1 MNQDTSHN
9 SQSFMKTCMLSCIIF
24 WLLYKAGLLI
34 VWSLGA
40 FDLSTKMSCLD
51 TEFQVTKQ
59 ELHMVSGGNGG
70 GGGVS
75 KLNSH
80 FVVARKYNYQYH

>member
-1 MNQDTSHN
+1 
-9 SQSFMKTCMLSCIIF
+9 MKTCMLSCIIF

-70 GGGVS
+70 GGGGFKTNFPFFCGQKV
-75 KLNSH
+75 KLPESLT
-80 FVVARKYNYQYH
+80 FLLIKL